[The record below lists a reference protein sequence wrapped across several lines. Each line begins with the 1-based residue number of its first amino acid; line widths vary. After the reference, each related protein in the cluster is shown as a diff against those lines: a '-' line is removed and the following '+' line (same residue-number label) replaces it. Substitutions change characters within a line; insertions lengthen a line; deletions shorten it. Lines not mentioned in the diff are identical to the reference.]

1 MKIPG
6 HSTNSSADSSINTS
20 ADSSIN
26 SLSNRS
32 SYRFFYLGLTAA
44 GIAVS
49 LLVHFNLLSRY
60 YQQIFLFIC
69 INVIMTVSLNL
80 INGFTG
86 EFSIGHAAFMAI
98 GAYTS
103 CLVTT
108 ILFSSA
114 SWPWFW
120 AVPLFLVSI
129 ILGGLVSFALGYLI
143 GLPILRLKG
152 DYLAI
157 VTLALVEV
165 VRSAIKLSDE
175 LAAVL
180 GRLHLVTLSQV
191 VQKIG
196 GPRGIGQIPGFT
208 NIFWALG
215 FTLLAVASINRLL
228 HSSYGRVWLS
238 LREDHIAAEMMGVDL
253 TRYKVLSFAIASF
266 WAGLGGGLYAHTL
279 RYIHPDNFNFV
290 KSIEYLVYLYLGGMS
305 SLWGSIIASGSMTFL
320 LEFLRMANL
329 QQWRLVIYPV
339 VLILIMLRKPE
350 GLFKRD
356 L

>member
-6 HSTNSSADSSINTS
+6 HSTNSST
-20 ADSSIN
+20 
-26 SLSNRS
+26 NRS
-32 SYRFFYLGLTAA
+32 TYRFFYVGLIAA
-44 GIAVS
+44 GLSVS
-49 LLVHFNLLSRY
+49 LLVHFHLLSRY

-69 INVIMTVSLNL
+69 INIIMTVSLNL

-108 ILFSSA
+108 ILFSSG
-114 SWPWFW
+114 SWPWFR
-120 AVPLFLVSI
+120 AVPLFLASI

-180 GRLHLVTLSQV
+180 GKVHLVTLSRI

-196 GPRGIGQIPGFT
+196 GPRGIGQIPGF
-208 NIFWALG
+208 NNVFWAVA
-215 FTLLAVASINRLL
+215 FTLLSVAVIHRLL

-279 RYIHPDNFNFV
+279 RYIHPDNFNFI

-305 SLWGSIIASGSMTFL
+305 SLWGSIIAASSMTFL
-320 LEFLRMANL
+320 LEFLRRANL

>member
-1 MKIPG
+1 MKISG
-6 HSTNSSADSSINTS
+6 HSTN
-20 ADSSIN
+20 
-26 SLSNRS
+26 RS
-32 SYRFFYLGLTAA
+32 TYRFFYPGLIIAGLT
-44 GIAVS
+44 VS
-49 LLVHFNLLSRY
+49 LLVKFQILSRY
-60 YQQIFLFIC
+60 SQQIFLFIC
-69 INVIMTVSLNL
+69 INIIMTVSLNL

-108 ILFSSA
+108 ILFSPGT
-114 SWPWFW
+114 WPWFR
-120 AVPLFLVSI
+120 AVPLFLTSV
-129 ILGGLVSFALGYLI
+129 ILGGMVSFALGYLI

-180 GRLHLVTLSQV
+180 KSVHLATLSQI

-196 GPRGIGQIPGFT
+196 GPRGMGQIPGFT
-208 NIFWALG
+208 NVFWATG
-215 FTLLAVASINRLL
+215 FTLLSVAVIDRLL
-228 HSSYGRVWLS
+228 HSSYGRVWIS
-238 LREDHIAAEMMGVDL
+238 LREDSIAAEMMGVDL

-266 WAGLGGGLYAHTL
+266 WAGLGGALYAHTL
-279 RYIHPDNFNFV
+279 RSIHPDNFNFV

-305 SLWGSIIASGSMTFL
+305 SLWGSIIAASSMTFL
-320 LEFLRMANL
+320 LEFLRMVNL

>member
-1 MKIPG
+1 MKIISKG
-6 HSTNSSADSSINTS
+6 VQDESADQTTSHSSNHP
-20 ADSSIN
+20 SSTG
-26 SLSNRS
+26 RS
-32 SYRFFYLGLTAA
+32 TYRSFYLGLVIA
-44 GIAVS
+44 GLAVS
-49 LLVHFNLLSRY
+49 LLVKFDILSRY

-69 INVIMTVSLNL
+69 INIIMTVSLNL

-103 CLVTT
+103 CLMTT
-108 ILFSSA
+108 IIFPSA
-114 SWPWFW
+114 MWPWFW
-120 AVPLFLVSI
+120 QIPLFLVSVI
-129 ILGGLVSFALGYLI
+129 VGGLVAFAIGYLI
-143 GLPILRLKG
+143 GLPILRLEG

-157 VTLALVEV
+157 VTLAMVEV
-165 VRSAIKLSDE
+165 VRSAIKLTDE
-175 LAAVL
+175 LAALLERV
-180 GRLHLVTLSQV
+180 HLSTLSRI

-208 NIFWALG
+208 NIFWAVG
-215 FTLLAVASINRLL
+215 FTLLSVVVIHRLL

-238 LREDHIAAEMMGVDL
+238 LRDDHIAAEMMGVDL

-279 RYIHPDNFNFV
+279 RYIHPDNFNFI

-305 SLWGSIIASGSMTFL
+305 SLWGSIIAASSMTFL
-320 LEFLRMANL
+320 LEFLRMVNL

-339 VLILIMLRKPE
+339 VLILIMLRKPQ

>member
-1 MKIPG
+1 
-6 HSTNSSADSSINTS
+6 
-20 ADSSIN
+20 
-26 SLSNRS
+26 
-32 SYRFFYLGLTAA
+32 
-44 GIAVS
+44 
-49 LLVHFNLLSRY
+49 
-60 YQQIFLFIC
+60 
-69 INVIMTVSLNL
+69 MTVSLNL

-108 ILFSSA
+108 ILFSA
-114 SWPWFW
+114 AKWPGLW
-120 AVPLFLVSI
+120 AIPLFLASV
-129 ILGGLVSFALGYLI
+129 ILGGLVSFALGYLV
-143 GLPILRLKG
+143 GLPILRLRG

-165 VRSAIKLSDE
+165 VRSGIKLTDE
-175 LAAVL
+175 LAGVL
-180 GRLHLVTLSQV
+180 DKAHLFALSRI

-208 NIFWALG
+208 NVFWAVA
-215 FTLLAVASINRLL
+215 FTLLTVSVIHRLL
-228 HSSYGRVWLS
+228 HSSYGRVFLS
-238 LREDHIAAEMMGVDL
+238 MREDQIAAEMMGVDL
-253 TRYKVLSFAIASF
+253 TRYKLLSFAIASF
-266 WAGLGGGLYAHTL
+266 FAGCGGGLYAHAL
-279 RYIHPDNFNFV
+279 RYIHPDNFNFI

-305 SLWGSIIASGSMTFL
+305 SLWGSIIAAGSMTFL

-329 QQWRLVIYPV
+329 QQWRLVIYP
-339 VLILIMLRKPE
+339 LILILVMLRKPE